1 MVSWGL
7 PEPQRRR
14 RRGLMFGSAGFA
26 LLFGSAVAILFLPQD
41 YALLLLGLMVV
52 GIVLLVAG
60 LLAVPGSLRDMLR
73 PKV

>member
-14 RRGLMFGSAGFA
+14 RRGLMLGGAGFG
-26 LLFGSAVAILFLPQD
+26 LLFGSAIALLFVPQD
-41 YALLLLGLMVV
+41 YAVWLLVLMVV

-60 LLAVPGSLRDMLR
+60 MLSVPGSLRDMLR